1 MFTDEI
7 STIQQFVKNGGRY
20 KKGKEPAYGEPF
32 YGKYME
38 QLIKKDY
45 ELGDKIQIEMD
56 NGKVYSGLLMRNAWY
71 YMDLLVSGSKIWKS
85 GQNLKAFNLNNIKTL
100 TLIEKRNPEFDMDKA
115 DPEYLCHKRE
125 NEDGV
130 DYSNV
135 DTNGIETRNKNK
147 AAFEKVYPDV
157 SFDDSHVICIEN
169 GCSLFFPFT
178 NGGVSA
184 EVYLVQ
190 KNGMNAKKIECKV
203 GRPYPNKCS
212 YHAYNSKDKE
222 YNDVDLYTYLP
233 DANAEYH
240 DVYIVCVWTVDM
252 TADYGKDLKFVQM
265 YEIGTI
271 EPQVGKKNT
280 HFITMRI
287 SSICGHNDL
296 FTKEHQYEL
305 EKIMDR
311 KSVFFLDIV
320 SLDSNCEALA
330 SQEPIDV
337 NQAHREALASCALD
351 SVDDAYVIT
360 SLKESD
366 DEDSLCFLAE
376 QALSHFNIKEML
388 QSLMIEKV
396 LDEYIEVEHI
406 EVTVDYEDVSPGYF
420 SGDHRKGRKGY
431 QLKMLKN

>member
-1 MFTDEI
+1 MITNTI

-20 KKGKEPAYGEPF
+20 KKDREPVCGEPF
-32 YGKYME
+32 YGKYMA
-38 QLIKKDY
+38 QLVKRDY
-45 ELGDKIQIEMD
+45 ELGDKIQVEMD
-56 NGKVYSGLLMRNAWY
+56 NGEVYSGLLMRNTWCDI
-71 YMDLLVSGSKIWKS
+71 DLLVSGSKIWKNR
-85 GQNLKAFNLNNIKTL
+85 QNLKYFNFNNMKTL
-100 TLIEKRNPEFDMDKA
+100 TLIEKRNPEFDIDKA

-130 DYSNV
+130 DYSDV

-147 AAFEKVYPDV
+147 VAFESVYPDV

-252 TADYGKDLKFVQM
+252 TDVHGNYLQYIQM

-271 EPQVGKKNT
+271 KPQADKKNT
-280 HFITMRI
+280 HFINMRI
-287 SSICGHNDL
+287 SPICGHKDL

-330 SQEPIDV
+330 S
-337 NQAHREALASCALD
+337 CALD

-366 DEDSLCFLAE
+366 DEDSLFFLAE
-376 QALSHFNIKEML
+376 QALSHFDIKEML
-388 QSLMIEKV
+388 QSLIIDGVEA
-396 LDEYIEVEHI
+396 EHI

-420 SGDHRKGRKGY
+420 SGNYRKGRKGY
-431 QLKMLKN
+431 QFKMLKDWQYIRQRKMEIVRNNVKRY

>member
-1 MFTDEI
+1 MITDTI

-20 KKGKEPAYGEPF
+20 EKDREPAYGEPF

-56 NGKVYSGLLMRNAWY
+56 NGKLYSGLLMRNAWY

-85 GQNLKAFNLNNIKTL
+85 RQNLKAFNLNNIKTL

-115 DPEYLCHKRE
+115 DPEYLCHKRG

-130 DYSNV
+130 DYSDV
-135 DTNGIETRNKNK
+135 DANGIETRNKNK
-147 AAFEKVYPDV
+147 AAFESVYPNV
-157 SFDDSHVICIEN
+157 SFDDSHVICIES
-169 GCSLFFPFT
+169 GCSLFFPFI

-252 TADYGKDLKFVQM
+252 IEDYGKELKFVQM

-287 SSICGHNDL
+287 SSICGHKDL

-311 KSVFFLDIV
+311 KSVFFLNSI
-320 SLDSNCEALA
+320 
-330 SQEPIDV
+330 
-337 NQAHREALASCALD
+337 
-351 SVDDAYVIT
+351 DDAYVIT
-360 SLKESD
+360 PLKESD
-366 DEDSLCFLAE
+366 DEGSLCFLAE
-376 QALSHFNIKEML
+376 QALSHFDIKEML
-388 QSLMIEKV
+388 ESLIIDGVEA
-396 LDEYIEVEHI
+396 EHI

-420 SGDHRKGRKGY
+420 SGNHRKVRKGY
-431 QLKMLKN
+431 QFKMLED

>member
-1 MFTDEI
+1 MLTDTI

-20 KKGKEPAYGEPF
+20 EKDREPAYGEPF

-45 ELGDKIQIEMD
+45 ELGDKIQVEMD
-56 NGKVYSGLLMRNAWY
+56 NGKVYSGVLMRNAWY

-85 GQNLKAFNLNNIKTL
+85 RQNLKAFNLHNIKTL

-130 DYSNV
+130 VDYSDV

-147 AAFEKVYPDV
+147 AAFESVYPDV

-252 TADYGKDLKFVQM
+252 IEDYCKDLKFVQM

-287 SSICGHNDL
+287 SSICGHKDL
-296 FTKEHQYEL
+296 FTKEHLYEL

-311 KSVFFLDIV
+311 KSVFFLNSI
-320 SLDSNCEALA
+320 
-330 SQEPIDV
+330 
-337 NQAHREALASCALD
+337 
-351 SVDDAYVIT
+351 DDAYVIT
-360 SLKESD
+360 PLKESD
-366 DEDSLCFLAE
+366 DEGSLCFLAE
-376 QALSHFNIKEML
+376 QALSHFDIKEML
-388 QSLMIEKV
+388 QSLIIDGVEA
-396 LDEYIEVEHI
+396 EHI

-420 SGDHRKGRKGY
+420 SGNHRKGRKGY
-431 QLKMLKN
+431 QFKMLKN

>member
-1 MFTDEI
+1 MITDTI

-20 KKGKEPAYGEPF
+20 EKDREPAYGEPF

-38 QLIKKDY
+38 QLIKRDY
-45 ELGDKIQIEMD
+45 ELGDKIQVEMD

-85 GQNLKAFNLNNIKTL
+85 RQNLKAFNLNNIKTL

-130 DYSNV
+130 DYSDV

-147 AAFEKVYPDV
+147 AAFERVYPDV
-157 SFDDSHVICIEN
+157 SFDDSHVICIED

-184 EVYLVQ
+184 EVYIVQ

-212 YHAYNSKDKE
+212 YHAYNSRDKE
-222 YNDVDLYTYLP
+222 YNEVDLYTYLP

-252 TADYGKDLKFVQM
+252 IEDYGKELKFVQM

-287 SSICGHNDL
+287 SSICGHKDL

-311 KSVFFLDIV
+311 KSVFFLNSI
-320 SLDSNCEALA
+320 
-330 SQEPIDV
+330 
-337 NQAHREALASCALD
+337 
-351 SVDDAYVIT
+351 DDAYVIT
-360 SLKESD
+360 PLKESD
-366 DEDSLCFLAE
+366 DEGSLCFLAE
-376 QALSHFNIKEML
+376 QALSHFDIKEML
-388 QSLMIEKV
+388 ESLIIDGVEA
-396 LDEYIEVEHI
+396 EHI

-420 SGDHRKGRKGY
+420 SGNHRKGRKGY
-431 QLKMLKN
+431 QFKMLEDN

>member
-1 MFTDEI
+1 MLTDEI

-20 KKGKEPAYGEPF
+20 EKDREPAYGEPF
-32 YGKYME
+32 YGKYMA

-45 ELGDKIQIEMD
+45 ELGDKIQVEMD
-56 NGKVYSGLLMRNAWY
+56 NGKVYSGLLMRNTWCDI
-71 YMDLLVSGSKIWKS
+71 DLLVSGSKIWKNR
-85 GQNLKAFNLNNIKTL
+85 QNLKYFNFNNMKTL
-100 TLIEKRNPEFDMDKA
+100 TLIEKRNQEFDIDKA

-130 DYSNV
+130 DYSDV

-147 AAFEKVYPDV
+147 AAFDRVYPDV

-222 YNDVDLYTYLP
+222 YNEVDLYTYLP

-252 TADYGKDLKFVQM
+252 IEDYGKDLKFVQM

-271 EPQVGKKNT
+271 EPQVGKKKNT
-280 HFITMRI
+280 HFITMNI

-311 KSVFFLDIV
+311 KSVFFLN
-320 SLDSNCEALA
+320 SM
-330 SQEPIDV
+330 
-337 NQAHREALASCALD
+337 
-351 SVDDAYVIT
+351 DDAYVIT

-366 DEDSLCFLAE
+366 DEGSLCFLAE
-376 QALSHFNIKEML
+376 QALSHFDIKEML
-388 QSLMIEKV
+388 QSLIIDGVEA
-396 LDEYIEVEHI
+396 EHI

-420 SGDHRKGRKGY
+420 SGNYRKGRKGY
-431 QLKMLKN
+431 QFKMLESVV

>member
-1 MFTDEI
+1 MITDTI

-20 KKGKEPAYGEPF
+20 EKGREPAYGEPF

-85 GQNLKAFNLNNIKTL
+85 RQNLKAFNLNNIKTL

-130 DYSNV
+130 VDYSDV

-147 AAFEKVYPDV
+147 AAFESVYPDV

-240 DVYIVCVWTVDM
+240 NVYIVCVWTVDM
-252 TADYGKDLKFVQM
+252 IEDYCKDLKFVQM

-287 SSICGHNDL
+287 SSICGHKDL

-311 KSVFFLDIV
+311 KSVFFLNSI
-320 SLDSNCEALA
+320 
-330 SQEPIDV
+330 
-337 NQAHREALASCALD
+337 
-351 SVDDAYVIT
+351 DDAYVIT
-360 SLKESD
+360 PLKESD
-366 DEDSLCFLAE
+366 DEGSLCFLAE
-376 QALSHFNIKEML
+376 QALSHFDIKEML
-388 QSLMIEKV
+388 ESLIIDGVES
-396 LDEYIEVEHI
+396 EHI

-420 SGDHRKGRKGY
+420 SGNHRKGRKGY
-431 QLKMLKN
+431 QFKMLED

>member
-1 MFTDEI
+1 MITDEI

-20 KKGKEPAYGEPF
+20 EKDREPAYGEPF
-32 YGKYME
+32 YGKYMA

-45 ELGDKIQIEMD
+45 ELGDKIQVEMD
-56 NGKVYSGLLMRNAWY
+56 NGKVYSGLLMRNTWCDI
-71 YMDLLVSGSKIWKS
+71 DLLVSGSKIWKNR
-85 GQNLKAFNLNNIKTL
+85 QNLKYFNFNNMKTL
-100 TLIEKRNPEFDMDKA
+100 TLIEKRNQEFDIDKA

-130 DYSNV
+130 DYSDV

-147 AAFEKVYPDV
+147 AAFESVYPDV

-252 TADYGKDLKFVQM
+252 IEDYGKDLKFVQM

-280 HFITMRI
+280 HFITMNI

-311 KSVFFLDIV
+311 KSVFFL
-320 SLDSNCEALA
+320 NAM
-330 SQEPIDV
+330 
-337 NQAHREALASCALD
+337 
-351 SVDDAYVIT
+351 DDAYVIT
-360 SLKESD
+360 PLKESD
-366 DEDSLCFLAE
+366 DEGSLCFLAE
-376 QALSHFNIKEML
+376 QALSHFDIKEML
-388 QSLMIEKV
+388 QSLIIDGVEA
-396 LDEYIEVEHI
+396 EHI

-420 SGDHRKGRKGY
+420 SGNYRKGRKGY
-431 QLKMLKN
+431 QFKMLEN

>member
-1 MFTDEI
+1 MITDTI

-20 KKGKEPAYGEPF
+20 EKDREPVCGEPF

-38 QLIKKDY
+38 QLVKRDY
-45 ELGDKIQIEMD
+45 ELGDKIQVEMD
-56 NGKVYSGLLMRNAWY
+56 NGKVYSGLLMRNAWS

-85 GQNLKAFNLNNIKTL
+85 RQNLKAFNLNNIKTL

-125 NEDGV
+125 NEDGI
-130 DYSNV
+130 DYSDV

-147 AAFEKVYPDV
+147 AAFERIYPDV
-157 SFDDSHVICIEN
+157 SFDDSHVICIKD

-178 NGGVSA
+178 NGGISA

-233 DANAEYH
+233 DANAEHH

-252 TADYGKDLKFVQM
+252 TDIHGNYLQYIQM

-271 EPQVGKKNT
+271 KPQVGKKNT
-280 HFITMRI
+280 HFINMRI
-287 SSICGHNDL
+287 SPICGHKDL
-296 FTKEHQYEL
+296 FAKEHQYEL

-330 SQEPIDV
+330 S
-337 NQAHREALASCALD
+337 CALD
-351 SVDDAYVIT
+351 FVDDAYVIT

-366 DEDSLCFLAE
+366 DEDSLFFLAE
-376 QALSHFNIKEML
+376 QALSHFDIKEML
-388 QSLMIEKV
+388 QSLIIDGVEA
-396 LDEYIEVEHI
+396 EHI

-420 SGDHRKGRKGY
+420 SGNYRKGRKGY
-431 QLKMLKN
+431 QFKMLED

>member
-1 MFTDEI
+1 MSTDTI

-20 KKGKEPAYGEPF
+20 KKDREPVCGEPF
-32 YGKYME
+32 YGKYMA

-45 ELGDKIQIEMD
+45 ELGDKIQVEMD
-56 NGKVYSGLLMRNAWY
+56 NGKVYSGLLMRNTWCDI
-71 YMDLLVSGSKIWKS
+71 DLLVSGSKIWKNR
-85 GQNLKAFNLNNIKTL
+85 QNLKYFNFNNMKTL
-100 TLIEKRNPEFDMDKA
+100 TLIEKRNPEFDIDKA

-130 DYSNV
+130 DYSDV

-147 AAFEKVYPDV
+147 VAFESVYPDV

-252 TADYGKDLKFVQM
+252 TDVHGNYLQYIQM

-271 EPQVGKKNT
+271 KPQADKKNT
-280 HFITMRI
+280 HFINMRI
-287 SSICGHNDL
+287 SPICGHKDL

-330 SQEPIDV
+330 S
-337 NQAHREALASCALD
+337 CALD

-366 DEDSLCFLAE
+366 DEDSLFFLAE
-376 QALSHFNIKEML
+376 QALSHFDIKEML
-388 QSLMIEKV
+388 QSLIIDGVEA
-396 LDEYIEVEHI
+396 EHI

-420 SGDHRKGRKGY
+420 SGNYRKGRKGY
-431 QLKMLKN
+431 QFKMLKDWQYIRQRKMEIVRNNVKRY

>member
-1 MFTDEI
+1 MLTDEI

-20 KKGKEPAYGEPF
+20 EKGREPAYGEPF

-85 GQNLKAFNLNNIKTL
+85 RQNLKAFNLNNIKTL

-125 NEDGV
+125 NEDSV
-130 DYSNV
+130 DYSDV
-135 DTNGIETRNKNK
+135 DANGIETRNKNK
-147 AAFEKVYPDV
+147 AAFESVYPGI

-212 YHAYNSKDKE
+212 YHVYNSKDKE

-252 TADYGKDLKFVQM
+252 IEDYGKELKFVQM

-287 SSICGHNDL
+287 SSICGHKDL

-311 KSVFFLDIV
+311 KSVFFLNSI
-320 SLDSNCEALA
+320 
-330 SQEPIDV
+330 
-337 NQAHREALASCALD
+337 
-351 SVDDAYVIT
+351 DDAYVIT
-360 SLKESD
+360 PLKESD
-366 DEDSLCFLAE
+366 DEGSLCFLAE
-376 QALSHFNIKEML
+376 QALSHFDIKEML
-388 QSLMIEKV
+388 ESLIIDGVES
-396 LDEYIEVEHI
+396 EHI

-420 SGDHRKGRKGY
+420 SGNHRKGRKGY
-431 QLKMLKN
+431 QFKMLKN

>member
-1 MFTDEI
+1 MLTDEI

-20 KKGKEPAYGEPF
+20 EKDREPAYGEPF
-32 YGKYME
+32 YGKYMA
-38 QLIKKDY
+38 QLVKRDY
-45 ELGDKIQIEMD
+45 ELGDKIQVEMD
-56 NGKVYSGLLMRNAWY
+56 NGNVYSGLLMRNTWCDI
-71 YMDLLVSGSKIWKS
+71 DLLVSGSKIWKNR
-85 GQNLKAFNLNNIKTL
+85 QNLKYFNFNNMKTL

-130 DYSNV
+130 DYSDV
-135 DTNGIETRNKNK
+135 DTNGIATRNKNK
-147 AAFEKVYPDV
+147 VAFERVYPDV
-157 SFDDSHVICIEN
+157 SFDDSHVICIED

-184 EVYLVQ
+184 EVYIVQ

-233 DANAEYH
+233 DANAEHH

-252 TADYGKDLKFVQM
+252 TDIHGNYLQFVQM

-271 EPQVGKKNT
+271 KPQVGKKNT

-287 SSICGHNDL
+287 SSICGHKDL
-296 FTKEHQYEL
+296 FKKEHQYEL

-311 KSVFFLDIV
+311 KSVFFLN
-320 SLDSNCEALA
+320 SM
-330 SQEPIDV
+330 
-337 NQAHREALASCALD
+337 
-351 SVDDAYVIT
+351 DDAYVIT

-366 DEDSLCFLAE
+366 DECSLCFLAE

-388 QSLMIEKV
+388 QGLMIEKV
-396 LDEYIEVEHI
+396 LDEHI

-420 SGDHRKGRKGY
+420 SGNYRKGRKGY
-431 QLKMLKN
+431 QFKMLED

>member
-1 MFTDEI
+1 MSTDMI

-20 KKGKEPAYGEPF
+20 EKDREPGCGEPF

-38 QLIKKDY
+38 QLVKRDY
-45 ELGDKIQIEMD
+45 ELGDKIQVEMD
-56 NGKVYSGLLMRNAWY
+56 NGEVYSGLLMRNTWCDI
-71 YMDLLVSGSKIWKS
+71 DLLVSGSKIWKNR
-85 GQNLKAFNLNNIKTL
+85 QNLKYFYFNNIKTI

-115 DPEYLCHKRE
+115 DTEYLCHKRE

-130 DYSNV
+130 DDGVDYSDV

-147 AAFEKVYPDV
+147 AAFERVYPDV
-157 SFDDSHVICIEN
+157 SFDDSHVICIED

-184 EVYLVQ
+184 EVYIVQ

-203 GRPYPNKCS
+203 GKPYPNKCS

-252 TADYGKDLKFVQM
+252 TDIHGNYLQFVQM

-271 EPQVGKKNT
+271 KPQVGKKNT

-287 SSICGHNDL
+287 SSICGHKDL

-311 KSVFFLDIV
+311 KSVFFLN
-320 SLDSNCEALA
+320 SM
-330 SQEPIDV
+330 
-337 NQAHREALASCALD
+337 
-351 SVDDAYVIT
+351 DDAYVIT

-366 DEDSLCFLAE
+366 DEGSLCFLAE

-388 QSLMIEKV
+388 QGLMIEKV
-396 LDEYIEVEHI
+396 LDEHI

-420 SGDHRKGRKGY
+420 SGNYRKGRKGY
-431 QLKMLKN
+431 QFKMLED

>member
-1 MFTDEI
+1 MITDTI

-20 KKGKEPAYGEPF
+20 EKDREPAYGEPF

-56 NGKVYSGLLMRNAWY
+56 NGKVYSGLLMRNTWCDI
-71 YMDLLVSGSKIWKS
+71 DLLVSGSKIWKNR
-85 GQNLKAFNLNNIKTL
+85 QNLKYFNFNNMKTL

-130 DYSNV
+130 DYSDV
-135 DTNGIETRNKNK
+135 DANGIETRNKNK
-147 AAFEKVYPDV
+147 AAFESVYPDV

-169 GCSLFFPFT
+169 GCSLFFPFI

-252 TADYGKDLKFVQM
+252 IEDYCKDLKFVQM

-287 SSICGHNDL
+287 SSICGHKDL
-296 FTKEHQYEL
+296 FTKEHLYEL
-305 EKIMDR
+305 EKIMDC
-311 KSVFFLDIV
+311 KSVFFLNSI
-320 SLDSNCEALA
+320 
-330 SQEPIDV
+330 
-337 NQAHREALASCALD
+337 
-351 SVDDAYVIT
+351 DDAYVIT
-360 SLKESD
+360 PLKESD
-366 DEDSLCFLAE
+366 DEGSLCFLAE
-376 QALSHFNIKEML
+376 QALSHFDIKEML
-388 QSLMIEKV
+388 ESLIIDGVEA
-396 LDEYIEVEHI
+396 EHI

-420 SGDHRKGRKGY
+420 SGNHRKGRKGY
-431 QLKMLKN
+431 QFKMLEDN

>member
-1 MFTDEI
+1 MITDTI

-20 KKGKEPAYGEPF
+20 EKDREPAYGEPF

-38 QLIKKDY
+38 QLIKRDY
-45 ELGDKIQIEMD
+45 ELGDKIQVEMD

-85 GQNLKAFNLNNIKTL
+85 RQNLKAFNLNNIKTL

-130 DYSNV
+130 DYSDV

-147 AAFEKVYPDV
+147 AAFERVYPDV
-157 SFDDSHVICIEN
+157 SFDDSHVICIED

-184 EVYLVQ
+184 EVYIVQ

-212 YHAYNSKDKE
+212 YHAYNNKDKE

-233 DANAEYH
+233 DANAEHH
-240 DVYIVCVWTVDM
+240 DVYIVSVWTVDM
-252 TADYGKDLKFVQM
+252 TDVHGNYLQYIQM

-271 EPQVGKKNT
+271 KPQADKKNT
-280 HFITMRI
+280 HFINMRI
-287 SSICGHNDL
+287 SPICGHKDL
-296 FTKEHQYEL
+296 FTKEHLYEL

-311 KSVFFLDIV
+311 KSVFFLNSI
-320 SLDSNCEALA
+320 
-330 SQEPIDV
+330 
-337 NQAHREALASCALD
+337 
-351 SVDDAYVIT
+351 DDAYVIT
-360 SLKESD
+360 PLKESD
-366 DEDSLCFLAE
+366 DEGSLCFLAE
-376 QALSHFNIKEML
+376 QALSHFDIKEML
-388 QSLMIEKV
+388 ESLIIDGVEA
-396 LDEYIEVEHI
+396 EHI

-420 SGDHRKGRKGY
+420 SGNHRKGRKGY
-431 QLKMLKN
+431 QFKMLED

>member
-1 MFTDEI
+1 MLTDTI

-20 KKGKEPAYGEPF
+20 EKDREPAYGEPF

-45 ELGDKIQIEMD
+45 ELGDKIQVEMD
-56 NGKVYSGLLMRNAWY
+56 NGKVYSGVLMRNAWY

-85 GQNLKAFNLNNIKTL
+85 RQNLKAFNLHNIKTL

-115 DPEYLCHKRE
+115 DPECLCHKRE

-130 DYSNV
+130 VDYSDV

-147 AAFEKVYPDV
+147 AAFESVYPDV

-240 DVYIVCVWTVDM
+240 NVYIVCVWTVDM
-252 TADYGKDLKFVQM
+252 IEDYCKDLKFVQM

-287 SSICGHNDL
+287 SSICGHKDL

-311 KSVFFLDIV
+311 KSVFFLNSI
-320 SLDSNCEALA
+320 
-330 SQEPIDV
+330 
-337 NQAHREALASCALD
+337 
-351 SVDDAYVIT
+351 DDAYVIT
-360 SLKESD
+360 PLKESD
-366 DEDSLCFLAE
+366 DEGSLCFLAE
-376 QALSHFNIKEML
+376 QALSHFDIKEML
-388 QSLMIEKV
+388 ESLIIDGVES
-396 LDEYIEVEHI
+396 EHI

-420 SGDHRKGRKGY
+420 SGNHRKGRKGY
-431 QLKMLKN
+431 QFKMLED

>member
-1 MFTDEI
+1 MLTDEI

-20 KKGKEPAYGEPF
+20 EKDREPAYGEPF
-32 YGKYME
+32 YGEYMQ

-45 ELGDKIQIEMD
+45 ELGDKIQVEMD
-56 NGKVYSGLLMRNAWY
+56 NGKVYSGLLMRSCCR
-71 YMDLLVSGSKIWKS
+71 DVEILVLGNKVWKNR
-85 GQNLKAFNLNNIKTL
+85 QNLKSLFLEDVTALKLIK
-100 TLIEKRNPEFDMDKA
+100 KRNPEFDMDKA
-115 DPEYLCHKRE
+115 DPTYWCHEQK
-125 NEDGV
+125 DA
-130 DYSNV
+130 DYTDYANV
-135 DTNGIETRNKNK
+135 DTNGIRQRNKNK
-147 AAFEKVYPDV
+147 EAFDRVYPDV

-212 YHAYNSKDKE
+212 YHAYNSRDKE
-222 YNDVDLYTYLP
+222 YNEVNLYTYLP

-252 TADYGKDLKFVQM
+252 IEDYGKDLKFVQM

-280 HFITMRI
+280 HFITMNI

-296 FTKEHQYEL
+296 FTKEHKYEL

-311 KSVFFLDIV
+311 KSVFFLNSMD
-320 SLDSNCEALA
+320 
-330 SQEPIDV
+330 DV
-337 NQAHREALASCALD
+337 
-351 SVDDAYVIT
+351 YVIT

-366 DEDSLCFLAE
+366 DEGSLCFLAE

-388 QSLMIEKV
+388 QGLMIEKV
-396 LDEYIEVEHI
+396 LDEHI

-420 SGDHRKGRKGY
+420 SGNYRKGRKGY
-431 QLKMLKN
+431 QFKMLESVV

>member
-1 MFTDEI
+1 MLTDEI

-20 KKGKEPAYGEPF
+20 EKGREPAYGEPF

-85 GQNLKAFNLNNIKTL
+85 RQNLKAFNLNNIKTL
-100 TLIEKRNPEFDMDKA
+100 TLIEKRTPEFDMDKA

-130 DYSNV
+130 VDYSDV

-147 AAFEKVYPDV
+147 AAFESVYPDV

-240 DVYIVCVWTVDM
+240 NVYIVCVWTVDM
-252 TADYGKDLKFVQM
+252 IEDYCKDLKFVQM

-287 SSICGHNDL
+287 SSICGHKDL

-311 KSVFFLDIV
+311 KSVFFLNSI
-320 SLDSNCEALA
+320 
-330 SQEPIDV
+330 
-337 NQAHREALASCALD
+337 
-351 SVDDAYVIT
+351 DDAYVIT
-360 SLKESD
+360 PLKESA
-366 DEDSLCFLAE
+366 DEGSLCFLAE
-376 QALSHFNIKEML
+376 QALSHFDIKEML
-388 QSLMIEKV
+388 ESLIIDGVEA
-396 LDEYIEVEHI
+396 EHI

-420 SGDHRKGRKGY
+420 SGNHRKGRKGY
-431 QLKMLKN
+431 QFKMLKN

>member
-1 MFTDEI
+1 MITDTI

-20 KKGKEPAYGEPF
+20 EKDREPAYGEPF

-38 QLIKKDY
+38 QLIKRDY
-45 ELGDKIQIEMD
+45 ELGDKIQVEMD

-85 GQNLKAFNLNNIKTL
+85 RQNLKAFNLNNIKTL

-130 DYSNV
+130 DDGVDYSDV

-147 AAFEKVYPDV
+147 AAFERVYPDV
-157 SFDDSHVICIEN
+157 SFDDSHVICIED

-184 EVYLVQ
+184 EVYIVQ

-233 DANAEYH
+233 DANAEHH

-252 TADYGKDLKFVQM
+252 TDIHGNYLQFVQM

-271 EPQVGKKNT
+271 KPQVGKKNT

-287 SSICGHNDL
+287 SSICGHKDL
-296 FTKEHQYEL
+296 FKKEHQYEL

-311 KSVFFLDIV
+311 KSVFFLN
-320 SLDSNCEALA
+320 SM
-330 SQEPIDV
+330 
-337 NQAHREALASCALD
+337 
-351 SVDDAYVIT
+351 DDAYVIT

-366 DEDSLCFLAE
+366 DEGS
-376 QALSHFNIKEML
+376 KEF
-388 QSLMIEKV
+388 
-396 LDEYIEVEHI
+396 
-406 EVTVDYEDVSPGYF
+406 VTFQYQRNVTRPDDRKS
-420 SGDHRKGRKGY
+420 SGRTH
-431 QLKMLKN
+431 

>member
-1 MFTDEI
+1 MSTDII

-20 KKGKEPAYGEPF
+20 EKDREPAYGEPF

-38 QLIKKDY
+38 QLIKRDY
-45 ELGDKIQIEMD
+45 ELGDKIQVEMD

-85 GQNLKAFNLNNIKTL
+85 RQNLKAFNLNNIKTL

-130 DYSNV
+130 DDGVDYSDV

-147 AAFEKVYPDV
+147 AAFERVYPDV
-157 SFDDSHVICIEN
+157 SFDDSHVICIED

-184 EVYLVQ
+184 EVYIVQ

-203 GRPYPNKCS
+203 GKPYPNKCS

-252 TADYGKDLKFVQM
+252 TDIHGNYLQFVQM

-271 EPQVGKKNT
+271 KPQVGKKNT

-287 SSICGHNDL
+287 SSICGHKDL

-311 KSVFFLDIV
+311 KSVFFLN
-320 SLDSNCEALA
+320 SM
-330 SQEPIDV
+330 
-337 NQAHREALASCALD
+337 
-351 SVDDAYVIT
+351 DDAYVIT

-366 DEDSLCFLAE
+366 DEGSLCFLAE

-388 QSLMIEKV
+388 QGLMIEKV
-396 LDEYIEVEHI
+396 LDEHI

-420 SGDHRKGRKGY
+420 SGNYRKGRKGY
-431 QLKMLKN
+431 QFKMLED

>member
-1 MFTDEI
+1 MITDTI

-20 KKGKEPAYGEPF
+20 EKDREPAYGEPF

-45 ELGDKIQIEMD
+45 ELGDKIQVEMD
-56 NGKVYSGLLMRNAWY
+56 NGKVYSGLLMRNTWCDI
-71 YMDLLVSGSKIWKS
+71 DLLVSGSKIWKNR
-85 GQNLKAFNLNNIKTL
+85 QNLKYFNFNNMKTL

-115 DPEYLCHKRE
+115 DPEYLCHKRG

-130 DYSNV
+130 DYSDV
-135 DTNGIETRNKNK
+135 DANGIETRNKNK
-147 AAFEKVYPDV
+147 AAFESVYPDV
-157 SFDDSHVICIEN
+157 SFDDSHVICIES
-169 GCSLFFPFT
+169 GCSLFFPFI

-212 YHAYNSKDKE
+212 YHVYNSKDKE

-252 TADYGKDLKFVQM
+252 IEDYGKELKFVQM

-280 HFITMRI
+280 HFITMGI

-311 KSVFFLDIV
+311 KSVFFLN
-320 SLDSNCEALA
+320 SM
-330 SQEPIDV
+330 
-337 NQAHREALASCALD
+337 
-351 SVDDAYVIT
+351 DDAYVIT
-360 SLKESD
+360 PLKESD
-366 DEDSLCFLAE
+366 DEGSLCFLAE
-376 QALSHFNIKEML
+376 QALSHFDIKEML
-388 QSLMIEKV
+388 ENLIIDGVEA
-396 LDEYIEVEHI
+396 EHI

-420 SGDHRKGRKGY
+420 SGNHRKGRKGY
-431 QLKMLKN
+431 QFKMLEDN

>member
-20 KKGKEPAYGEPF
+20 EKGREPAYGEPF

-45 ELGDKIQIEMD
+45 ELGDKIQVEMD
-56 NGKVYSGLLMRNAWY
+56 NGKVYSGVLMRNAWY

-85 GQNLKAFNLNNIKTL
+85 RQNLKAFNLHNIKTL

-130 DYSNV
+130 DYRDV

-203 GRPYPNKCS
+203 GRPYPNKCI

-252 TADYGKDLKFVQM
+252 IEDYCKDLKFVQM

-287 SSICGHNDL
+287 SSICGHKDL
-296 FTKEHQYEL
+296 FIKEHQYEL

-311 KSVFFLDIV
+311 KSVFFLNSI
-320 SLDSNCEALA
+320 
-330 SQEPIDV
+330 
-337 NQAHREALASCALD
+337 
-351 SVDDAYVIT
+351 DDAYVIT
-360 SLKESD
+360 PLKESD
-366 DEDSLCFLAE
+366 DEGSLCFLAE
-376 QALSHFNIKEML
+376 QALSHFDIKEML
-388 QSLMIEKV
+388 QSLIIDGVEA
-396 LDEYIEVEHI
+396 EHI

-420 SGDHRKGRKGY
+420 SGNHRKGRKGY
-431 QLKMLKN
+431 QFKMLKN